1 MSARALLM
9 KVAIVPIL
17 FFFFFYY
24 KRWLTEVLHA
34 GALCQRLTGEFA

>member
-17 FFFFFYY
+17 FFFFLLLQTLVDRSFA
-24 KRWLTEVLHA
+24 RRGSLS
-34 GALCQRLTGEFA
+34 ALDG